1 MQGPPPSE
9 SDLQTAEATLEGLR
23 SRKRA
28 FEEQGGAERAA
39 APPPDAQHE
48 GWLLQ
53 ETPSSANDW
62 ERRFVTLDGPTL
74 CVCEHEQA
82 AAARTT
88 SAGAVRLFKTGA
100 AEREVSVA
108 GVLSSAV
115 FQEGTLTVDGFSVI
129 SLVNEP

>member
-1 MQGPPPSE
+1 MQGPPPPSE
-9 SDLQTAEATLEGLR
+9 SDLQTAESTLEGLR

-62 ERRFVTLDGPTL
+62 ERRFVEARRSVRGPK
-74 CVCEHEQA
+74 
-82 AAARTT
+82 
-88 SAGAVRLFKTGA
+88 RLITRVWGK
-100 AEREVSVA
+100 
-108 GVLSSAV
+108 
-115 FQEGTLTVDGFSVI
+115 DGFQNFPPI
-129 SLVNEP
+129 QEIH